1 MEAPVTNQIIWTQQ
15 SGDPQVDA
23 VDTTKYL
30 GAFTGENLDAI
41 NTLNME
47 LDRIK
52 EEISKLKEELDR
64 TKRGHNTYVADLK
77 REYEDMFNEL
87 ELKNTSLWVEL
98 HNE

>member
-1 MEAPVTNQIIWTQQ
+1 
-15 SGDPQVDA
+15 
-23 VDTTKYL
+23 
-30 GAFTGENLDAI
+30 
-41 NTLNME
+41 ME

-64 TKRGHNTYVADLK
+64 TKRGYNTYVADLK
-77 REYEDMFNEL
+77 REYEDMFNAL

>member
-1 MEAPVTNQIIWTQQ
+1 
-15 SGDPQVDA
+15 
-23 VDTTKYL
+23 
-30 GAFTGENLDAI
+30 
-41 NTLNME
+41 ME

-64 TKRGHNTYVADLK
+64 TKRGYNTYVADLK

-98 HNE
+98 HNELDVNSTITQRIAMIENQCEYATTSAASCAFSKFSPSRV